1 MHLLDGQGLAIEHFS
16 LSLPLPLCIIK
27 SLYIFTSPVS
37 LLLPLSMGSVL
48 VQPIIINVKE

>member
-1 MHLLDGQGLAIEHFS
+1 MHLPGGQGLAIEHFS
-16 LSLPLPLCIIK
+16 LSLPLPLWIIK

-48 VQPIIINVKE
+48 VQPIIISVKE